1 MITLQERVHGVKPP
15 QEWPLN
21 KLHHVFTVRKGNK
34 NIGMLNDNLLSLSY
48 GRIIN
53 KNIDTSEGLLPE
65 SFETYQIVSPG
76 DIVMRLTDLQNDK
89 RSLRQG
95 LVKEKGII
103 TSAYDAVYP
112 AKDHDSRY
120 WAFALLAMDLAKYY
134 YSLGGGVRQ
143 SIKFKDFPNDW
154 LHTPPYETQKE
165 IADFLDRETARID
178 QLIEKKKTLIIL
190 LHEKMNSLAY
200 ETVHL
205 MHQNVTQ
212 SNAKKSPPNEF
223 ISRNFPQT
231 ISLPVDVTRLGL
243 VSRIYS
249 GGTPDKSN
257 LEYWEGGDIPWIGSG
272 EVNQFKVTSPTAY
285 ITNSAVIGSST
296 KLMPKDSIIMALA
309 GQGKTKAMVAQMG
322 IDAYGNQSLA
332 CIADYKGNS
341 RFLLWWLK
349 SLYLQIRALSS
360 QETRDGLNQ
369 TMLGQLPVPV
379 LNVDLQNSIVVFLDK
394 KNSEVNQLLSYTN
407 QSLDKL
413 NSLKTSLITEAVTG
427 QLDIQKW
434 QQRGITDSRLDK
446 IEEDMEQSKR
456 ASA

>member
-1 MITLQERVHGVKPP
+1 MITLQERVHDVKPP
-15 QEWPLN
+15 QDWPLN
-21 KLHHVFTVRKGNK
+21 KLHHVFTVRKNNK
-34 NIGMLNDNLLSLSY
+34 NTGMLNDNLLSLSY

-53 KNIDTSEGLLPE
+53 KDIDTTGGLLPE

-89 RSLRQG
+89 RSIRQG

-112 AKDHDSRY
+112 AKGHDSRY
-120 WAFALLAMDLAKYY
+120 WAYALLAMDLAKYY

-154 LHTPPYETQKE
+154 LHTPPSETQKE

-178 QLIEKKKTLIIL
+178 KLIARKETFISLS
-190 LHEKMNSLAY
+190 HEKMNSLSY

-205 MHQNVTQ
+205 IHKNIPVP
-212 SNAKKSPPNEF
+212 SDKKPLNEF

-231 ISLPVDVTRLGL
+231 KNMPVDVVRLGL
-243 VSRIYS
+243 LTKIYS
-249 GGTPDKSN
+249 GGTPDKN
-257 LEYWEGGDIPWIGSG
+257 NQDFWENGELPWIGSG
-272 EVNQFKVTSPTAY
+272 EVNQFTVTTPTEY
-285 ITNSAVIGSST
+285 ITQDAVTGSST
-296 KLMPKDSIIMALA
+296 KLMPKGSIIMALA

-332 CIADYKGNS
+332 CITGYKGNN

-360 QETRDGLNQ
+360 QDTRDGLNQ
-369 TMLGQLPVPV
+369 TMLGQLPIPIV
-379 LNVDLQNSIVVFLDK
+379 NIDLQNEISQFLDK
-394 KNSEVNQLLSYTN
+394 KNSEIEQLVLSTY
-407 QSLDKL
+407 QSLDL
-413 NSLKTSLITEAVTG
+413 LRSLKNSLITEAVTG
-427 QLDIQKW
+427 QLDIQAW
-434 QQRGITDSRLDK
+434 QRRGMTDRRLDK
-446 IEEDMEQSKR
+446 IEEEMESSKR